1 MSTPSTKTTSPLAK
15 RLIEEISVENVSET
29 RPDRLNYAR
38 DLWPL
43 DTISVRDGIV
53 PPSPDVIAW
62 PNNEYQVRQVL
73 KVACEEKVPLIP
85 YGAGSGVCGGTV
97 PLHGGIILDLKK
109 MSKIFS
115 IDDKS
120 LLAHVQTGIVG
131 ENFERKLNREGYTVG
146 HFPSSMYCS
155 TVGGWI
161 AARGAGQLSSKYGKA
176 EDRVLA
182 LKAVTGKGEVI
193 ETVRSPRS
201 ATGPDWIQAITGS
214 EGTYAVVTEAWMK
227 ISPYPESR
235 EFHAF
240 HFPNLT
246 DAIDAVRAIFQA
258 EIKPAA
264 CRLYDPVDTFIAGSG
279 KSAVTEGPKRESI
292 LSKII
297 ERLHHGSVDIPREIL
312 PRLVSRPS
320 MLNKAIRKRATKSR
334 LILTFEGPPEKAK
347 MEHDRSVEIC
357 KRNRGD
363 DLGPEPAQRWW
374 SHRYAVSY
382 GLSTMFDLGLFAD
395 TMEVATNWSNLENLY
410 HRIMETI
417 GKHAFVMAHFSHAY
431 PQGCSIYFTFAAGAG
446 DPVKRRNKYKRI
458 WEEALRTAVNAGG
471 VVSHHHGVG
480 VLKGDYMQA
489 EHGEAMK
496 IVRALKRAFD
506 PEGILNPGKM
516 GL

>member
-1 MSTPSTKTTSPLAK
+1 MSALSPKATSPLAR
-15 RLIEEISVENVSET
+15 RLAAEIGEENVSET
-29 RPDRLNYAR
+29 RPDRLSYAR

-43 DTISVRDGIV
+43 DTIRIRDGIL
-53 PPSPDVIAW
+53 PPSPDVIVW
-62 PNNEYQVRQVL
+62 PNNEYHLLRALQVAR
-73 KVACEEKVPLIP
+73 EEKAPLIP

-97 PLHGGIILDLKK
+97 PLRGGIILDLKK
-109 MSKIFS
+109 MARIFN

-120 LLAHVQTGIVG
+120 LVAHVQAGIVG
-131 ENFERKLNREGYTVG
+131 ENLERELNRKGYTVG

-201 ATGPDWIQAITGS
+201 ATGPDWVQAITGS
-214 EGTYAVVTEAWMK
+214 EGTCAIVTEAWMK

-240 HFPNLT
+240 HFPNLS
-246 DAIDAVRAIFQA
+246 DAIDAVRVIFQA
-258 EIKPAA
+258 GIKPAA

-279 KSAVTEGPKRESI
+279 KSAVTEGPKRESL
-292 LSKII
+292 LSKIL
-297 ERLHHGSVDIPREIL
+297 ECLHRGPLDIPRELL
-312 PRLVSRPS
+312 PRLLSRPS
-320 MLNKAIRKRATKSR
+320 LLNKAIRKRAAKSR
-334 LILTFEGPPEKAK
+334 LILTFEGPSEKVR
-347 MEHDRSVEIC
+347 MEHDRSVKIC
-357 KRNRGD
+357 KQHRGE
-363 DLGPEPAQRWW
+363 DLGPEPAKKWW
-374 SHRYAVSY
+374 AHRYSVSY
-382 GLSTMFDLGLFAD
+382 GLSTVFDLGLFAD

-417 GKHAFVMAHFSHAY
+417 GKYAFVMAHFSHAY
-431 PQGCSIYFTFAAGAG
+431 PHGCSIYFTFAAGAG
-446 DPVKRRNKYKRI
+446 DPVKSQNKYMLI
-458 WEEALRTAVNAGG
+458 WKEALNAAVETGG

-480 VLKGDYMQA
+480 VLKQDYMVK

-496 IVRALKRAFD
+496 VVRALKRAFD